1 LPALSPQRDGAGLL
15 LFTEIAS
22 NAKIA
27 KDRPKLEIK
36 TIENADETE
45 NAKE

>member
-1 LPALSPQRDGAGLL
+1 MEQGLL

-27 KDRPKLEIK
+27 KDRPKLEGK
-36 TIENADETE
+36 TIETRMRQRTSRMP
-45 NAKE
+45 